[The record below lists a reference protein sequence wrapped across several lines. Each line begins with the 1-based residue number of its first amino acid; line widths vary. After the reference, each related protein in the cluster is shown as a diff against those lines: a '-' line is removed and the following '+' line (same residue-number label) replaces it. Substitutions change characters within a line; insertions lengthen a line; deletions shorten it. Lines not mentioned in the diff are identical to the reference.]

1 MKAYHI
7 CLYFLIFNLTL
18 SMLNTLQPFVLMNGG
33 AEFFFWVDSSTIEAA
48 ENFQDITII
57 GLTDIDFLGLLLT
70 LIQVFLNAT
79 IMLPVMYANLYVPS
93 ILIPLLTVPPWYA
106 YLAAVVQLA
115 TGRILPLFE

>member
-1 MKAYHI
+1 
-7 CLYFLIFNLTL
+7 
-18 SMLNTLQPFVLMNGG
+18 MLNTLQPFVLMNGG

-93 ILIPLLTVPPWYA
+93 I
-106 YLAAVVQLA
+106 
-115 TGRILPLFE
+115 